1 MAEHRM
7 ELCIR
12 GYHIYKDI
20 WLAENDQILSCQR
33 EIRNRKDPY
42 AVAVT
47 KDGATVG
54 HLPRK
59 VARMCSLFIRR
70 GGTIKCI
77 VNGRKRYSRDL
88 PQGGLEIPCTA
99 VFTGTR
105 EEIERFKRLCRQD
118 RQA

>member
-1 MAEHRM
+1 MLYLSRRM
-7 ELCIR
+7 ELLLDT
-12 GYHIYKDI
+12 Y
-20 WLAENDQILSCQR
+20 L
-33 EIRNRKDPY
+33 
-42 AVAVT
+42 
-47 KDGATVG
+47 
-54 HLPRK
+54 RK

-77 VNGRKRYSRDL
+77 VNRRKRYSRDI

-118 RQA
+118 LAGINNKHET